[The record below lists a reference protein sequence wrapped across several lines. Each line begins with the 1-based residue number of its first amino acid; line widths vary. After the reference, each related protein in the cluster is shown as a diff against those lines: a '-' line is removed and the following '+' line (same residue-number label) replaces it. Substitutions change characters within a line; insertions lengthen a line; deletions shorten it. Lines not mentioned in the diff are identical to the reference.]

1 MDSNPFLNLNFVDL
15 LQSQQDSGIGLE
27 SSLIPL
33 FGTQAT
39 EDSNFEPDSPL
50 QRKERRSWS
59 QTDDE
64 VLISSWLNTRKDAV
78 VGTEQKSGA
87 FWKRIVDYFAASP
100 KLAGLEKREPLHC
113 KNRWHKIND
122 LVCKFCGAYE
132 AAARQKTSGQNE
144 NDILKQAHLIFLNN
158 NKKNSLWNM
167 RGRSFAMT
175 RSGVIY
181 LHREPQKREKERTML
196 NPQHLTQLR
205 MWLVKRLSGPL
216 VLRLPSAVEQ
226 WEWNNQRRRS
236 SIMLVSRAKK
246 LYYACVTGEE
256 ALTDCFCHGLKKLC
270 ETPPYPEN
278 FFRRR
283 FRMNKPL
290 FMHIVDRLSTEVD
303 FFRQKKDGLG
313 RLGLSALQKCTAAI
327 RLLAYGTAADT
338 VDEYLRLGETTSRPC
353 LENFVEGIIHLFG
366 DEYLRIPTPAD
377 LQRLLDIGE
386 YRGFPG
392 MIGSIDCMHWEWKN
406 CPTAWKGQYSR
417 GSGTLNDINVLDC
430 SPVFDDIINGQ
441 APQVTYSVNG
451 RGYHF
456 AYYLTDGIYPKWAT
470 FIHSISLPQG
480 PKAILF
486 AQQQEAVRKDVERTF
501 GVLQARFAIVKNP
514 ALFGDKVKIG
524 KIMRACI
531 ILHNMIVEDER
542 DGYTQFNLSEFQVP
556 TSRRQRK
563 FTCGSQL
570 FNRYP
575 FKYRQYDGCSN

>member
-175 RSGVIY
+175 RSGEDDAQSSTSHATEDVAGETVERPPGVKAAKRSGKKPMEEEKG
-181 LHREPQKREKERTML
+181 REEFERIWYFKQEDLCRRE
-196 NPQHLTQLR
+196 
-205 MWLVKRLSGPL
+205 RLSKIGLLDRLLAKTGPL
-216 VLRLPSAVEQ
+216 HEYEETLKKKLITELFSMSLLFHVRVCCLFQIHEQ

-256 ALTDCFCHGLKKLC
+256 ALVYLCHG
-270 ETPPYPEN
+270 
-278 FFRRR
+278 
-283 FRMNKPL
+283 
-290 FMHIVDRLSTEVD
+290 
-303 FFRQKKDGLG
+303 
-313 RLGLSALQKCTAAI
+313 
-327 RLLAYGTAADT
+327 
-338 VDEYLRLGETTSRPC
+338 
-353 LENFVEGIIHLFG
+353 
-366 DEYLRIPTPAD
+366 
-377 LQRLLDIGE
+377 
-386 YRGFPG
+386 
-392 MIGSIDCMHWEWKN
+392 
-406 CPTAWKGQYSR
+406 
-417 GSGTLNDINVLDC
+417 
-430 SPVFDDIINGQ
+430 
-441 APQVTYSVNG
+441 
-451 RGYHF
+451 
-456 AYYLTDGIYPKWAT
+456 
-470 FIHSISLPQG
+470 
-480 PKAILF
+480 
-486 AQQQEAVRKDVERTF
+486 
-501 GVLQARFAIVKNP
+501 VK
-514 ALFGDKVKIG
+514 
-524 KIMRACI
+524 
-531 ILHNMIVEDER
+531 
-542 DGYTQFNLSEFQVP
+542 
-556 TSRRQRK
+556 
-563 FTCGSQL
+563 
-570 FNRYP
+570 
-575 FKYRQYDGCSN
+575 